1 MAVVELRASSASFPR
16 SEAVVF
22 SKMAC
27 DFENHSRDKTPYEPQ
42 HSERRIVAG
51 NSALSTGRRDQ
62 MKIEM
67 RTLDQWLP
75 SDHAARVVWEFVR
88 KLDLSEFYADIKAI
102 EGGRGSRR
110 WIP

>member
-1 MAVVELRASSASFPR
+1 M
-16 SEAVVF
+16 F

-27 DFENHSRDKTPYEPQ
+27 DFEDHSRYRTPYEPQ

-67 RTLDQWLP
+67 RALDQWLP